1 MFYSYIRINKK
12 TFAIYTPHMKTFS
25 FSLIILLTAFFS
37 ASNAQET
44 HVLSDPDAAVKQ
56 ARLLFQQEKYS
67 LAYPYIKHLYQTGYA
82 ASNMPLQQKEEVQ
95 FLYVSCGLQT
105 GMPEMVALAEEYLK
119 NSNQPAYKQLVAY
132 YLGEYYFQQKNYV
145 SAISNFSQ
153 AGIANLS
160 NRQIAN
166 MKFHQA
172 YAYFVQQDFEKA
184 RPLFNTIRQLPKDPN
199 YIDANYYYGF
209 LAFSNKE
216 YSQAI
221 ECLLIAESHPDYQ
234 HVIPFYLTELYYF
247 SGDRDKAISYGE
259 SAIKKNGQYY
269 DLQLKQLVGHLL
281 FQKREFASAL
291 PYLEAYVAGADK
303 IRREDLYEL
312 SYCYYEAKN
321 WNKAI
326 QGFKQIGSAKDSLEQ
341 NSMYLL
347 ADAYLKMNDLQNARN
362 AFQFCAANNS
372 NLSQKEVSL
381 FHYAKI
387 SYELGYFDIA
397 VNSFQQF
404 INQFPGSGYVNE
416 SRELLVST
424 LANTSNY
431 KDALQLYESL
441 PNKTA
446 SATGLL
452 PRLLYGRAVELM
464 NDQRANDAE
473 VLLDRLIAASN
484 NSYYLPYALF
494 WKGELSYRSGKMD
507 DAINYL
513 QQYLKLPQKNGEVNP
528 ANARYNLGY
537 AFLKKEQYKQAKEQF
552 EWVNKNPFTAQNNIE
567 RDAVVRTADCWFM
580 LKENRQANQLYDQ
593 VIQLNWASADYAT
606 YQKAIIAGAGNNQ
619 NLKLELLNNLLQ
631 FYPNSALTS
640 QARLEIAN
648 TYIADE
654 AFEKAIDPLVTLSS
668 QKDAS
673 ALYPQAY
680 QKLGIAY
687 FNLNKNDA
695 SLDQFKKLISK
706 YPNSPEA
713 EAAVEY
719 IRNIF
724 IEQQKPQDYIS
735 FMEANGK
742 ELSTLEADSLTFKS
756 ATVRFEM
763 KDNTGAEA
771 GFKAYIQSFPK
782 GRYAVEANY
791 FLAEISLL
799 QKLNQEAL
807 KYYVAVA
814 NEAPN
819 KYAERS
825 ALQAGRIYYFDLQDY
840 SNAANYYAIVKNI
853 GLQQENKLE
862 AMRGLLRCQFKTQQF
877 AQAAPN
883 AAELLLQKGIAN
895 DDRLM
900 AGFVIAKND
909 FNDKKYPSAL
919 AGFQNLL
926 ALGKSEITAESQ
938 FRIAEILFLTGK
950 LDESE
955 KTCFEVI
962 KKYGSYTYWVT
973 KSYLLAGDIYFTQK
987 DFFNA
992 EATFKSI
999 AENSIIPELKA
1010 EATNKLNAVLSE
1022 KSKIN

>member
-1 MFYSYIRINKK
+1 MHHIPPF
-12 TFAIYTPHMKTFS
+12 MKTFS
-25 FSLIILLTAFFS
+25 ISLIIGFTALFS
-37 ASNAQET
+37 IANAQET
-44 HVLSDPDAAVKQ
+44 LLLNDPDAAVKQ
-56 ARLLFQQEKYS
+56 ARLLYQQEKYS
-67 LAYPYIKHLYQTGYA
+67 LAFPYINHVFHTGLTET
-82 ASNMPLQQKEEVQ
+82 NMPQQQKEEVQ
-95 FLYVSCGLQT
+95 FLYISCGLQM
-105 GMPEMVALAEEYLK
+105 GLSEMVKQAEDYLK
-119 NSNQPAYKQLVAY
+119 TSNHPTYKQLTAY
-132 YLGEYYFQQKNYV
+132 YLGEYYYQKKDYV
-145 SAISNFSQ
+145 NASASF
-153 AGIANLS
+153 AKVGIANLS

-172 YAYFVQQDFEKA
+172 YAFFVQQDFEKA
-184 RPLFNTIRQLPKDPN
+184 RPLFNAIRQLPKDPN

-247 SGDRDKAISYGE
+247 SGDRDKALSYGE

-281 FQKREFASAL
+281 FQKREFSRAL
-291 PYLEAYVAGADK
+291 PYLEAYAAGAEK

-326 QGFKQIGSAKDSLEQ
+326 QGFKQIGGAKDSLEQ

-397 VNSFQQF
+397 VSSFQQF
-404 INQFPGSGYVNE
+404 ISQFPNSGYVSE

-446 SATGLL
+446 SATALL

-464 NDQRANDAE
+464 NDQRANEAE
-473 VLLDRLIAASN
+473 GLLDRLMSASG
-484 NSYYLPYALF
+484 NSNFLPYALF

-513 QQYLKLPQKNGEVNP
+513 QQYLKAPQKNGEVNST
-528 ANARYNLGY
+528 NARYNLGY
-537 AFLKKEQYKQAKEQF
+537 AFLKKEQYKLAKEQF
-552 EWVNKNPFTAQNNIE
+552 EWVNKNPFTAQNHID
-567 RDAVVRTADCWFM
+567 RDAVVRAADCFFM
-580 LKENRQANQLYDQ
+580 LKENKPALQLYDQ
-593 VIQLNWASADYAT
+593 IIQLNWSAADYAT
-606 YQKAIIAGAGNNQ
+606 YQKAIIAGAANNQ
-619 NLKLELLNNLLQ
+619 TLKLELLQNLLQ
-631 FYPNSALTS
+631 LYPNSSLTG

-654 AFEKAIDPLVTLSS
+654 AFEKAIDPLITLVS
-668 QKDAS
+668 QQGAA

-687 FNLNKNDA
+687 FNLNKNEA
-695 SLDQFKKLISK
+695 SLDQFKLLISK

-713 EAAVEY
+713 EASVEY

-724 IEQQKPQDYIS
+724 VEQQKPQEYIS

-742 ELSTLEADSLTFKS
+742 ELSAIEADSVTYKS
-756 ATVRFEM
+756 AMIRFEM
-763 KDNTGAEA
+763 KDNAGAES
-771 GFKAYIQSFPK
+771 GFKNYIQSFPK

-791 FLAEISLL
+791 FLAEINLL
-799 QKLNQEAL
+799 QKKNREAL
-807 KYYVAVA
+807 GYYIAVA
-814 NEAPN
+814 QEAPN

-825 ALQAGRIYYFDLQDY
+825 ALQAGRIYYFDLQDFN
-840 SNAANYYAIVKNI
+840 NAAIYYSIVKNI
-853 GLQQENKLE
+853 ALQQENKLE

-919 AGFQNLL
+919 ARFQNLL
-926 ALGKSEITAESQ
+926 SLGKSEITAESQ
-938 FRIAEILFLTGK
+938 FRIAEIQFLTGK

-973 KSYLLAGDIYFTQK
+973 RSYLLAGDIYFTQK

-999 AENSIIPELKA
+999 AENSIIPELKT
-1010 EATNKLNAVLSE
+1010 EAANKLNAVLTE
-1022 KSKIN
+1022 KSKNN

>member
-1 MFYSYIRINKK
+1 
-12 TFAIYTPHMKTFS
+12 MKTFS
-25 FSLIILLTAFFS
+25 LSLIIGFATIFS
-37 ASNAQET
+37 IANAQET
-44 HVLSDPDAAVKQ
+44 LVLSNPDAAIKD
-56 ARLLFQQEKYS
+56 ARLLYQQEKYS
-67 LAYPYIKHLYQTGYA
+67 LAFPYIKHVYNTGIDA
-82 ASNMPLQQKEEVQ
+82 TNMPLQQKEEVQ
-95 FLYVSCGLQT
+95 FLYITCGLQM
-105 GMPEMVALAEEYLK
+105 GMNEMVTLAEEYLK
-119 NSNQPAYKQLVAY
+119 TCNQPAYKQLTSY
-132 YLGEYYFQQKNYV
+132 YLGEFFYQQKDY
-145 SAISNFSQ
+145 ARAATLYSQ
-153 AGIANLS
+153 VGIANLS

-172 YAYFVQQDFEKA
+172 YAFFVQQDFEKA
-184 RPLFNTIRQLPKDPN
+184 KPLFNAIRQLPKDPN

-247 SGDRDKAISYGE
+247 SGDRDKALSYGE

-281 FQKREFASAL
+281 FQKREFARAL
-291 PYLEAYVAGADK
+291 PYLEGYAAGAEK

-326 QGFKQIGSAKDSLEQ
+326 QGFKQIGGAKDSLEQ

-404 INQFPGSGYVNE
+404 ISQFPASGYVNE

-446 SATGLL
+446 SAIGLF

-464 NDQRANDAE
+464 NDQRANEAE
-473 VLLDRLIAASN
+473 ILLDRLMAASN
-484 NSYYLPYALF
+484 NGSFLPYALF

-513 QQYLKLPQKNGEVNP
+513 QLYLKNPQKNEEVNP
-528 ANARYNLGY
+528 TNARYNLGY
-537 AFLKKEQYKQAKEQF
+537 AYLKKEEYKQAKEQF
-552 EWVNKNPFTAQNNIE
+552 EWVNKNPLTAQNSIE
-567 RDAVVRTADCWFM
+567 RDAVVRAADCWFM
-580 LKENRQANQLYDQ
+580 LKENRQAVQLYDQ
-593 VIQLNWASADYAT
+593 IIQLNWTSADYAT

-619 NLKLELLNNLLQ
+619 SLKLDLLQNLLQ
-631 FYPNSALTS
+631 LFPNSSLTG
-640 QARLEIAN
+640 QTRLEIAN

-654 AFEKAIDPLVTLSS
+654 AFEKAIDPLVTLTS
-668 QKDAS
+668 QQGAT

-687 FNLNKNDA
+687 FNLNKNEA
-695 SLDQFKKLISK
+695 SLEQFKQLIAK

-713 EAAVEY
+713 ESAVEY
-719 IRNIF
+719 VRNIF
-724 IEQQKPQDYIS
+724 IEQQKPQEYIS

-742 ELSTLEADSLTFKS
+742 ELSTMEADSVTYKS
-756 ATVRFEM
+756 AMVRFEM

-771 GFKAYIQSFPK
+771 GFKSYIQSFPR

-799 QKLNQEAL
+799 QKNNKEAL
-807 KYYVAVA
+807 GYYVAVA
-814 NEAPN
+814 KEAPN

-840 SNAANYYAIVKNI
+840 TTAANYYLIVKNI
-853 GLQQENKLE
+853 ALQQENKLE

-877 AQAAPN
+877 DQAAPN

-909 FNDKKYPSAL
+909 LNEKKYSSAL

-926 ALGKSEITAESQ
+926 VLGKSEITAESQ
-938 FRIAEILFLTGK
+938 FRIAEIQFITGK

-962 KKYGSYTYWVT
+962 KKYGSYSYWVT

-999 AENSIIPELKA
+999 AENSNIPELKT
-1010 EATNKLNAVLSE
+1010 EALNKLNAVLSE
-1022 KSKIN
+1022 KTKIN